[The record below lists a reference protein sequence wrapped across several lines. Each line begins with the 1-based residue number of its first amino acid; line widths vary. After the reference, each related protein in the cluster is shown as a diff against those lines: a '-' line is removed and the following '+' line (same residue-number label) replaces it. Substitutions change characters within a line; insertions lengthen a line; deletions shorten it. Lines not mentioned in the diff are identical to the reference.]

1 MQDVHEWKEKKSMYW
16 NTFLHFSLTS
26 VWEEKFFDQL
36 SIQKLFFFFPSIFTQ
51 ICFNKVSF
59 QLQQTRPIIYFLI
72 SLSNVKG
79 KNEKKAG
86 RLPKYLNFLLKA
98 NISFQFSFYENLWK
112 VL

>member
-1 MQDVHEWKEKKSMYW
+1 MERKKINVLKYIS
-16 NTFLHFSLTS
+16 TFFIDICLGRKVFWPVIYTKT
-26 VWEEKFFDQL
+26 V
-36 SIQKLFFFFPSIFTQ
+36 FFFPSIFTQ

-79 KNEKKAG
+79 KNEKEAG